1 MSGVYNKLN
10 AGFSGCVDTMKAGVE
25 AEAAEAEQSLAT
37 CLELWA
43 RCADQVSRPPVSAR
57 SLQKYFLDTKIFVA
71 VKESAMLLRRTC
83 LMLDW
88 ENSCRLVD
96 KARPN
101 REEAAK
107 GIR

>member
-43 RCADQVSRPPVSAR
+43 RCADQVSSRKNIS
-57 SLQKYFLDTKIFVA
+57 KIF
-71 VKESAMLLRRTC
+71 SRY
-83 LMLDW
+83 
-88 ENSCRLVD
+88 
-96 KARPN
+96 
-101 REEAAK
+101 
-107 GIR
+107 

>member
-43 RCADQVSRPPVSAR
+43 RCADQVSSRPVSAR
-57 SLQKYFLDTKIFVA
+57 ISI
-71 VKESAMLLRRTC
+71 
-83 LMLDW
+83 
-88 ENSCRLVD
+88 
-96 KARPN
+96 
-101 REEAAK
+101 
-107 GIR
+107 